1 METYEIR
8 IMRLDGS
15 PGLITESKYLNAD
28 AAITAGKLLARGR
41 RFEVWNNDYCVY
53 AGMVQPY
60 AAKPPRRIA

>member
-28 AAITAGKLLARGR
+28 AAITAGKLLSRGR
-41 RFEVWNNDYCVY
+41 RFEVWNRDCCVY
-53 AGMVQPY
+53 DVRPQIAHP
-60 AAKPPRRIA
+60 PPRRSA